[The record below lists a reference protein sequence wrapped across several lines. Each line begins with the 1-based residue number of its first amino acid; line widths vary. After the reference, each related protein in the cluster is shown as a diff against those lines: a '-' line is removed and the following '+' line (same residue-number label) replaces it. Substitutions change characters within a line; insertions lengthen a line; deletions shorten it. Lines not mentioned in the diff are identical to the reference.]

1 MREDLR
7 LPEGDLGKEIEQK
20 YDCGEEILVWCSQVC
35 TQLVLCAS
43 SPALHSD
50 MTPLPCA
57 FPDHGAV
64 RHDRGGGCCNQG
76 HGKITGSQVSVT
88 PSFHILYLH
97 QRARLALMAYFLP
110 PSMVLPRPPFSLWL
124 TLSHLVSLSYP
135 GWLWWQQ

>member
-1 MREDLR
+1 MDTYHSSKTAGRCERTSVCLRETLARR
-7 LPEGDLGKEIEQK
+7 LSRNTTVEKRFWYGAPKF
-20 YDCGEEILVWCSQVC
+20 VPSF
-35 TQLVLCAS
+35 VLCAS

-88 PSFHILYLH
+88 PPFHILYLH
-97 QRARLALMAYFLP
+97 QTARLALMAYFLP
-110 PSMVLPRPPFSLWL
+110 PSMVLPPHPFPL
-124 TLSHLVSLSYP
+124 
-135 GWLWWQQ
+135 